1 MCVLFALDCVA
12 RRWITSAEISVLWT
26 EIVWLVVV
34 GCLTPLQ
41 LECGLI

>member
-1 MCVLFALDCVA
+1 MLVWPLFELLAGGG
-12 RRWITSAEISVLWT
+12 TSAEISVLWT
-26 EIVWLVVV
+26 EIVWLVIV